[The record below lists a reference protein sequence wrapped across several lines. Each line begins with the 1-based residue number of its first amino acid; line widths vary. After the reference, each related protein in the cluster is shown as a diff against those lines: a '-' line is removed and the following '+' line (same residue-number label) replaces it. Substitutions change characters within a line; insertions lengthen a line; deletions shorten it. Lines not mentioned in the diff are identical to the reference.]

1 MTEDERLISIKK
13 VRLLKERPSI
23 KKINALKKAFVERNG
38 ETYLEDGLVIVPGKF
53 SPVVSMVTSKFKF
66 SFVIPIRFQ

>member
-1 MTEDERLISIKK
+1 M
-13 VRLLKERPSI
+13 

-38 ETYLEDGLVIVPGKF
+38 ETYLEDGLVIVPF

>member
-38 ETYLEDGLVIVPGKF
+38 ETYLEDGLVIVPF

>member
-1 MTEDERLISIKK
+1 M
-13 VRLLKERPSI
+13 

-38 ETYLEDGLVIVPGKF
+38 ETYLEDGLVIVPGTF